1 MKWFLFCMSL
11 IWISIGSGYILYT
24 AQIRNNLSLF
34 IKRVDRRV
42 FSVIAIIIGVLFIAS
57 AAQTRNS
64 WFIIT
69 LGIIAVVKG
78 AILSLVPQKIYDK
91 LIGWYTG
98 TASEQTLRFFG
109 IIALVIG
116 TAVLSWIL

>member
-1 MKWFLFCMSL
+1 MKWFLFCISL
-11 IWISIGSGYILYT
+11 IWISIGSCYILYT

-34 IKRVDRRV
+34 VKRVDRRV

-78 AILSLVPQKIYDK
+78 AFLSLVPQKIYDK
-91 LIGWYTG
+91 LIGWYAD
-98 TASEQTLRFFG
+98 TASEQTLKFFG
-109 IIALVIG
+109 IIALIIG